1 MNVTGHGWSTA
12 LVTISWE
19 DGRPLVQVTADA
31 SGDFAVAV
39 TVPIDVTVG
48 ATYRITASD
57 GRQSASGQVAV
68 YTPTLA
74 VTCGAVNSSVS
85 VAGNG
90 WPPLARYAIR
100 SSLLATPFSAT
111 VGADGTFA
119 ASFTPPPGVLPGDY
133 QISANVGSLLAEP
146 QTCTLR

>member
-1 MNVTGHGWSTA
+1 MNVSGHGWSTA

-19 DGRPLVQVTADA
+19 DGRPLVQATADA

-39 TVPIDVTVG
+39 TVPIDANVG

-57 GRQSASGQVAV
+57 GRQTASGQVGV
-68 YTPTLA
+68 YAPTLT
-74 VTCGAVNSSVS
+74 VTCGAASGAVT

-90 WPPLARYAIR
+90 WPPLARYALR
-100 SSLLATPFSAT
+100 SSLLATPLSGT
-111 VGADGTFA
+111 VGGDGTFT
-119 ASFTPPPGVLPGDY
+119 ASFTPPSGVLPGDY